1 MLCIDTMTPS
11 IDIGKIAKICSV
23 MKKKISINIP
33 IFPSWKLM
41 ISILIAGKV
50 QDNSLNP
57 KINLADLCNLKYK
70 LLLKSVNNL
79 L

>member
-1 MLCIDTMTPS
+1 MTPS

-33 IFPSWKLM
+33 IFPSWKSM
-41 ISILIAGKV
+41 TSILIAGKV
-50 QDNSLNP
+50 QDSSLNP
-57 KINLADLCNLKYK
+57 KINSVDPCHLKYK
-70 LLLKSVNNL
+70 LSLKSVSNL